1 MLDQELKSADKK
13 LKQNIVDIE
22 TLELDKNCLE
32 EQNKQLKSVL
42 KLQSSEM
49 QIYKLNIDSLEN
61 EVKLLRNLLS
71 KEIKSSQKK

>member
-22 TLELDKNCLE
+22 TLEIDKNCLE

-61 EVKLLRNLLS
+61 EVKLLRNLL
-71 KEIKSSQKK
+71 